1 VRLEITALFVYA
13 GNKSDFL
20 KTRKYDFNNG

>member
-1 VRLEITALFVYA
+1 MPPKGGIFVYA

-20 KTRKYDFNNG
+20 KTKKYDFNNG

>member
-1 VRLEITALFVYA
+1 MYLFVYA

-20 KTRKYDFNNG
+20 KTKKYDFNNG